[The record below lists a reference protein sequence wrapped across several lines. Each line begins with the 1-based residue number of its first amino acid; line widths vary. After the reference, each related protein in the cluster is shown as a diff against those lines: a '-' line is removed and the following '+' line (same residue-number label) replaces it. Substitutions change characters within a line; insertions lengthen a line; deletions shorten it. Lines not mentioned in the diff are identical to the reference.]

1 MMRGE
6 FKCLSRVRMVLLDV
20 VSVLDARGLMSWLD
34 GWMMLGVVKA
44 VVVWVQWIEGVESWI
59 WSFCSIGCCV
69 MDVGAGGV
77 LYD

>member
-34 GWMMLGVVKA
+34 GWMLLGVVKA
-44 VVVWVQWIEGVESWI
+44 VVVWV
-59 WSFCSIGCCV
+59 
-69 MDVGAGGV
+69 
-77 LYD
+77 